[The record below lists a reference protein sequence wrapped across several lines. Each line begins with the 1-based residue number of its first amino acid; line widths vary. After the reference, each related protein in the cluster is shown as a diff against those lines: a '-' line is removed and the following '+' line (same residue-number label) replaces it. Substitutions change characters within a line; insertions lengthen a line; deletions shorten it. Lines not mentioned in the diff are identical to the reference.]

1 MDIPLPGEI
10 PIPLPGEIPIPLP
23 GEIPIPLPGEL
34 PPTPME
40 RYNVVM
46 PPVGLVLS

>member
-1 MDIPLPGEI
+1 MD
-10 PIPLPGEIPIPLP
+10 IPLPGEIPIPLP

-46 PPVGLVLS
+46 PPVRGFTVFLDIIW